1 MKRSSKK
8 IADFGG
14 GAIVESVN
22 IAERE
27 QEETFSEARFFTKSQ
42 LWGVESK
49 ECWKTQRNVFV
60 GKTASGSVW
69 THLC

>member
-1 MKRSSKK
+1 MKRSLKK

-27 QEETFSEARFFTKSQ
+27 QKKTFSEARFFTNSQ
-42 LWGVESK
+42 LW
-49 ECWKTQRNVFV
+49 
-60 GKTASGSVW
+60 
-69 THLC
+69 